1 MLRSKHVTRLVLQL
15 LVLVARIKEKPR
27 AKQMPQS
34 QVIRQAVQ
42 LHLRRRKKIKSMA
55 ISTQLL

>member
-15 LVLVARIKEKPR
+15 LVLVARPKEKPR

-34 QVIRQAVQ
+34 LVIRQAVQ